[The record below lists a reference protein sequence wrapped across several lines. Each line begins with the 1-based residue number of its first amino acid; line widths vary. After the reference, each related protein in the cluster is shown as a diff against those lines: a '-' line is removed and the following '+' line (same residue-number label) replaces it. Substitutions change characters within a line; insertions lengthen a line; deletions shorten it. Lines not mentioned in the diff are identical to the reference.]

1 MRNGGL
7 GQEVEILCVL
17 LRQARKPQ
25 LQRALLARKAEGR
38 KQELPGRVLLLGQQ
52 RSALPPCPL
61 VESRSL

>member
-7 GQEVEILCVL
+7 GKEVEILCVL
-17 LRQARKPQ
+17 LRQAPRPR

-38 KQELPGRVLLLGQQ
+38 KSERPGRVLLRLQQ

-61 VESRSL
+61 VVSKSL

>member
-7 GQEVEILCVL
+7 GQEVEILGVL

>member
-7 GQEVEILCVL
+7 GKEVEILCVL
-17 LRQARKPQ
+17 LRQALRPR

-38 KQELPGRVLLLGQQ
+38 KNERPGRVLLLQQQ
-52 RSALPPCPL
+52 RSARPLCPL